1 MSTNDETFIKY
12 LLVVIAF
19 LVIGIATFYYVDFKK
34 QVQEDKELR
43 KISYEIESNYINLQ
57 EKKDMSCFINLEL
70 EVEQKNAKL
79 FLDEDMTTATCGVQI
94 VQFTHYAMKS
104 PFTLEVIEYP

>member
-34 QVQEDKELR
+34 TVEEGKELR
-43 KISYEIESNYINLQ
+43 NISYGIMSNYTNLQ
-57 EKKDMSCFINLEL
+57 EIKDMSCFVNLEF
-70 EVEQKNAKL
+70 EVEQKKVKL
-79 FLDEDMTTATCGVQI
+79 FLDEDMTTATCGDQI

-104 PFTLEVIEYP
+104 PFTLEVIEFP